1 MSRHENR
8 RPGGHGFAIPVQKPK
23 DFKKTFRRLMLYLKP
38 HCANLILVLAFAI
51 LSTVF
56 TIVSP
61 KVTGMAI
68 NKMKDGFVSRIVL
81 EQLSQMQS
89 NLKKF
94 DSLDNVQSMLDKK
107 TIDQIKKINQLPDL
121 NKIDDNKEKAA
132 VCKRLIDFISK
143 MPEQYVKQDKKISFT
158 QEQIDDAIRAVE
170 ETGGKIDF
178 EYIGKVLVLL
188 IGMYLLSL
196 GFGVMMGFVMS
207 NVAQTTVMQ
216 LRKDV
221 DRKLGR
227 LPLKYF
233 DAKTH
238 GEILSRVTNDVD
250 TISNTLQQSIT
261 QVITSIISLIGYIIM
276 MISISPLLTL
286 MVLGTLPLYIFATAF
301 IAKKSQS
308 LFKLQQKHLG
318 MLNGHVEEMLSG
330 HIIIKAYVKEQDSIN
345 KFREINNELYK
356 ASWKANFVSGVMFP
370 LMNFISNLGYVL
382 ICVAGGIWMTGNRL
396 RLGDITAFIQYSRS
410 FTMPIIQTANI
421 ANIIQSTIA
430 CAERVFEI
438 LDEEEELK
446 DAKDSI
452 ELDSVKGNITF
463 ENVYFS
469 YNPEQRLI
477 ENFNLEVK
485 QGETVAIVGPTGA
498 GKTTLVNLLMR
509 FYEINEGQILID
521 GILSTHI
528 KRSNLRSLFGMVLQ
542 DTWLFNGTIKD
553 NIAYGKLDASDEE
566 IINAARAAHADW
578 FIRTLPEGYNTVI
591 NEEANNISQ
600 GQKQL
605 LTIARAILANPSIM
619 ILDEATS
626 SVDTRTET
634 LIQKA
639 MKSLMK
645 NRTSFIIAHRL
656 STIKDA
662 DRIIVLNKGNIVET
676 GTHEE
681 LLAKNGFYADLY
693 NSQFSII

>member
-1 MSRHENR
+1 MSKQQNR
-8 RPGGHGFAIPVQKPK
+8 RPGGPAFAMPVQKPK
-23 DFKKTFRRLMLYLKP
+23 EFKKTFNRLMQYLKP
-38 HCANLILVLAFAI
+38 HSANLILVFLFAI
-51 LSTVF
+51 LSTIF
-56 TIVSP
+56 TIISP

-81 EQLSQMQS
+81 EQISQIQL
-89 NLKKF
+89 NLRKI
-94 DSLDNVQSMLDKK
+94 STSDNAQLMLHQKVIDEINKINKLPDLK
-107 TIDQIKKINQLPDL
+107 TIDN
-121 NKIDDNKEKAA
+121 NKEKAI
-132 VCKRLIDFISK
+132 VCREIIEFISK
-143 MPEQYVKQDKKISFT
+143 MPEQYIDQYNKVSFT
-158 QEQIDDAIRAVE
+158 KEQIDDAIRAVE

-178 EYIGKVLVLL
+178 NYIGRILLVL
-188 IGMYLLSL
+188 IGMYILSL
-196 GFGVMMGFVMS
+196 GFGVLMGFVMS
-207 NVAQTTVMQ
+207 NVAQTTIMQ

-233 DAKTH
+233 DTKTH
-238 GEILSRVTNDVD
+238 GEILSRVTNDID

-261 QVITSIISLIGYIIM
+261 QVITSAVSLIGYIIM
-276 MISISPLLTL
+276 MITISPLLTL
-286 MVLGTLPLYIFATAF
+286 IVMGTLPLYIFATAF

-308 LFKLQQKHLG
+308 LFKIQQKQLG

-330 HIIIKAYVKEQDSIN
+330 HIIIKAYVKEQESIN
-345 KFREINNELYK
+345 KFCEINNELCK
-356 ASWKANFVSGVMFP
+356 VSWKANFVSGVMFP

-382 ICVAGGIWMTGNRL
+382 ICVVGGIWMTGNRL

-446 DAKDSI
+446 DDENSI
-452 ELDSVKGNITF
+452 ELNSVKGDITF
-463 ENVYFS
+463 ENVCFS
-469 YNPEQRLI
+469 YNAEQRLI

-485 QGETVAIVGPTGA
+485 QGETIAIVGPTGA

-509 FYEINEGQILID
+509 FYELNAGQILID
-521 GILSTHI
+521 GIPSTRI
-528 KRSNLRSLFGMVLQ
+528 KRSSLRSLFGMVLQ
-542 DTWLFNGTIKD
+542 DTWLFNGTIKN
-553 NIAYGKLDASDEE
+553 NIAYGKPGAEEEE
-566 IINAARAAHADW
+566 IINAAAASHADW
-578 FIRTLPEGYNTVI
+578 FIRTLPEGYDTVI

-626 SVDTRTET
+626 SVDTRTEL

-639 MKSLMK
+639 MKTLMK

-662 DRIIVLNKGNIVET
+662 DRIIVLNNGNIVET

-681 LLAKNGFYADLY
+681 LMAKNGFYADIY
-693 NSQFSII
+693 NSQFTV